1 MTHDKSGVNRRRF
14 LAGAAASVGGA
25 AALGG
30 LTAGAAAA
38 DPAGGSAAA
47 GVPGGGGTA
56 PAPASGAAAAITRSD
71 QQYPDLIR
79 ALNARYVAA
88 PDLVQ
93 VVDNPAQIPPI
104 VSAAVRAGKRLT
116 VRSGGHCLEDFVYN
130 PDVQVVIDLTNMN
143 RVYYDSA
150 HNAIAV
156 EPGATLLDVYTKLYQ
171 TWGVTVPGGFC
182 YSVGMGGHVSGGG
195 WGMLTRRD
203 GLIVDHLYGVEVV
216 VVDANGSVR
225 TVVATREPDD
235 PHRDL
240 WWAHTGGGG
249 GNFGV
254 ITRFLFRSPGVTSTD
269 PRKLLPKPPA
279 QVLLNLSGWAWS
291 DLTQGEFV
299 RLMHNYSQW
308 HADNI
313 SPTSPTRFLTSFMAV
328 GHISNGS
335 VGMLTQVDAAAP
347 NAQQILYDYLAYISA
362 GVSTP
367 AGHPQDGRHRA
378 HGGRGEHG
386 AAAVARGHPQDQ
398 HHQRA
403 DQRPVAAR
411 RVQVRVHED
420 RLPAGPGGGAVQA
433 PDPHRHQQPRYQ
445 HPDDR
450 VRRRGQRRGPGG
462 DRLPAPRRRVQDD
475 VDGGVAESGRRRGE
489 HRLGAGELC
498 RGVGV
503 DRRGAGAERRHRR
516 LLREL
521 SRRGP
526 ERSGLE
532 QVVGSVVDPLLQG
545 RLSAAA
551 ADQEEVR
558 PAELLPPPPVGGTPV
573 LTGGSARR

>member
-47 GVPGGGGTA
+47 GVPGGGDTA

-71 QQYPDLIR
+71 QQYPDLVR

-130 PDVQVVIDLTNMN
+130 PDVQVVVDLTNMN
-143 RVYYDSA
+143 RVYYDSK

-171 TWGVTVPGGFC
+171 TWGITVPGGFC

-195 WGMLTRRD
+195 WGMLTRRN

-225 TVVATREPDD
+225 TVVATREPND
-235 PHRDL
+235 PNRDL

-291 DLTQGEFV
+291 DLTQDEFV

-328 GHISNGS
+328 GHVSNGS

-347 NAQQILYDYLAYISA
+347 NAQKILDDYLAYISA

-367 AGHPQDGRHRA
+367 AGPVTRRTGDIAPMADAENTVLLPWLEATRKTSTTNAQINDPSLRA
-378 HGGRGEHG
+378 EYKS
-386 AAAVARGHPQDQ
+386 AYMKSAFQPDQAVALYKHMTRTDINN
-398 HHQRA
+398 
-403 DQRPVAAR
+403 
-411 RVQVRVHED
+411 
-420 RLPAGPGGGAVQA
+420 PGISIQMTA
-433 PDPHRHQQPRYQ
+433 Y
-445 HPDDR
+445 
-450 VRRRGQRRGPGG
+450 
-462 DRLPAPRRRVQDD
+462 
-475 VDGGVAESGRRRGE
+475 GGVAS
-489 HRLGAGELC
+489 
-498 RGVGV
+498 GV
-503 DRRGAGAERRHRR
+503 DPAATASPHRGAAFKMMWMVEWPNTADDAANIAWARESYAEVWASTGGVPVPNDVTDGCYVNYPDADLSDPVYNKSSVPWSTLYYKDSYPRLQQIKKKYDPRNFFRHRQSV
-516 LLREL
+516 EL
-521 SRRGP
+521 PS
-526 ERSGLE
+526 
-532 QVVGSVVDPLLQG
+532 
-545 RLSAAA
+545 
-551 ADQEEVR
+551 
-558 PAELLPPPPVGGTPV
+558 
-573 LTGGSARR
+573 